1 MTRATLD
8 FTFSKEA
15 LPFALHIVNPRTT
28 SWEDIISVAAK
39 ELKRSDGKEVQ
50 LVRFAKWI
58 EAIEKDVEQKGIEK
72 AIERN
77 PAVKLLDFYR
87 GIFMASQ
94 GSGGSGKDKE
104 DKVPR
109 EALGTPKLSTV
120 QAQRLSA
127 TMRECPPIDGKEAK
141 SWMKFWKEI
150 GFLR

>member
-28 SWEDIISVAAK
+28 SWEEILSVAAK
-39 ELKRSDGKEVQ
+39 ELKGSDVKQVE
-50 LVRFAKWI
+50 LVSFAKWI
-58 EAIEKDVEQKGIEK
+58 EAMEKDVETKGVEK
-72 AIERN
+72 AIEGN

-87 GIFMASQ
+87 GIFMGSQ
-94 GSGGSGKDKE
+94 ANGKG

-120 QAQRLSA
+120 QAQRFSA
-127 TMRECPPIDGKEAK
+127 TMRECPSIDEKDTK
-141 SWMKFWKEI
+141 RWLSYWKQV
-150 GFLR
+150 GFLRS